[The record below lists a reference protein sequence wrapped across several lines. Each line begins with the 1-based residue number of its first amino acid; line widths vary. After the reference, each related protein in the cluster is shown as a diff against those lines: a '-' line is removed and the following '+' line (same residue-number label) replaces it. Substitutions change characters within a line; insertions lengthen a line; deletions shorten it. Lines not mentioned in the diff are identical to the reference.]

1 MPTLSE
7 LKCDECCVCYE
18 KTKHSLCCANDHYT
32 CLKCLQ
38 KMLHHCPCGECIG
51 VGWKC
56 PMCRVDCSLLATQ
69 LVAIGFGS
77 HEIVTQIKHLDNDY

>member
-18 KTKHSLCCANDHYT
+18 KTKHKLCCANDHYV

-38 KMLHHCPCGECIG
+38 KMLHHCPCVGIG
-51 VGWKC
+51 IGWQC
-56 PMCRVDCSLLATQ
+56 PMCREYLMLEATQ
-69 LVAIGFGS
+69 LLAIGFGS
-77 HEIVTQIKHLDNDY
+77 HKIVTQIKHLDNDY